1 MRISD
6 WSSDVCS
13 SDLVHGTY
21 PGKIEA
27 GKDHIKVDGKKVKV
41 LSERD
46 PAKLPW
52 GKLGVDVVL
61 ECTGIFATKE
71 AASNHLEGGAK
82 KVLVS
87 APASG
92 DDITVVYGINH
103 DHMKKSHTVVSN
115 ASCHTTCLV
124 TVPHVL

>member
-1 MRISD
+1 MLFFFKQKEAYDMRISD

-13 SDLVHGTY
+13 SDL
-21 PGKIEA
+21 
-27 GKDHIKVDGKKVKV
+27 KVDGKKVKV

-71 AASNHLEGGAK
+71 AASKHLEGGAK

-92 DDITVVYGINH
+92 ADITVVYGINH
-103 DHMKKSHTVVSN
+103 DQMKKKIGR
-115 ASCHTTCLV
+115 A
-124 TVPHVL
+124 HV

>member
-1 MRISD
+1 M
-6 WSSDVCS
+6 
-13 SDLVHGTY
+13 
-21 PGKIEA
+21 
-27 GKDHIKVDGKKVKV
+27 KVDGKKVKV

-52 GKLGVDVVL
+52 CKLGVDVVL

-71 AASNHLEGGAK
+71 AASKHLEGGAK

-92 DDITVVYGINH
+92 ADITVVYGINH
-103 DHMKKSHTVVSN
+103 DQMKKSHTVVSN
-115 ASCHTTCLV
+115 ASCTTNCLV
-124 TVPHVL
+124 PVAHVLEDRKSTRLNSSH

>member
-71 AASNHLEGGAK
+71 AASTHLEGGAK
-82 KVLVS
+82 QVLEIGS
-87 APASG
+87 ASG
-92 DDITVVYGINH
+92 RERVCQYV
-103 DHMKKSHTVVSN
+103 
-115 ASCHTTCLV
+115 
-124 TVPHVL
+124 